1 MVAPRM
7 GEKVCLYVVPKAGH
21 EVTLEQVIEHL
32 KAKDVAKY
40 KWPERLEVVESF
52 PRAAIMKV
60 RKVELREDILRKLA
74 KDVGGAS

>member
-40 KWPERLEVVESF
+40 KWPERLEVVESL
-52 PRAAIMKV
+52 PKTANLKV
-60 RKVELREDILRKLA
+60 RKVELRDDIARKLSRESVSRA
-74 KDVGGAS
+74 